1 MASIARSSSGFAQS
15 IAETSP
21 ANAFRMGL
29 TRAVILAFLLDTIV
43 RLALNDLEAKR
54 FGDFGAALRNL
65 LLLGSS
71 ANSPCSVYSRILIR
85 RARLRKPLCSPTLD
99 SRSWSP
105 FGFLLLHD

>member
-1 MASIARSSSGFAQS
+1 
-15 IAETSP
+15 
-21 ANAFRMGL
+21 MGL
-29 TRAVILAFLLDTIV
+29 TRTVILAFLLDTIV

-105 FGFLLLHD
+105 IGFRLLHGRMNASATI